1 MNFSINVNQPIS
13 DDIKKRIDSV
23 RESITTFHNLHESV
37 FNDGISTMTS
47 LDLGLP
53 YYIQHVSSG
62 KILTMANDEDN
73 NLILENKPSIFTQFQ
88 EWNFKKSETQSDV
101 NNLYTI
107 TSNKNNMCL
116 SYNRTSIT
124 NSHEIKML
132 NCNDDNSLW
141 TIENQND
148 AYKLIK
154 IYPSTKTLEYLPVDD
169 LLNINDI
176 SAYLNSSGE
185 NFSYD
190 SRTSGETYKS
200 VDLSVRNN
208 PANDATQNAND
219 IQKPIAE
226 YLTREGSSA
235 IFNNQSWIIKP
246 TISGIMQMRND
257 LNTEINNI
265 KNLVINILPSGE
277 NYTSAMRSNSTKLI
291 QTMNALEQSIVD
303 IDNKRKELIEN
314 NPDYDPTILEGK
326 YQHTTLDT
334 NTQFYKYSMYFIFAV
349 FITISIIYIYLNPEE
364 TSLDMFML
372 VFALFI
378 LMYYIYDYI
387 KRKYK

>member
-1 MNFSINVNQPIS
+1 MNFSINANQPIS

-62 KILTMANDEDN
+62 KILTMADDEDN

-88 EWNFKKSETQSDV
+88 EWNFKKSETQTDV
-101 NNLYTI
+101 DNLYTI

-154 IYPSTKTLEYLPVDD
+154 IYPSTKTLEYLPVEN

-176 SAYLNSSGE
+176 TASLTSSGE
-185 NFSYD
+185 NVSYD
-190 SRTSGETYKS
+190 TTITNDNEGPISQFLTQESS
-200 VDLSVRNN
+200 N
-208 PANDATQNAND
+208 P
-219 IQKPIAE
+219 
-226 YLTREGSSA
+226 

-257 LNTEINNI
+257 LTTEINDI
-265 KNLVINILPSGE
+265 KNLVINLLPSGD
-277 NYTSAMRSNSTKLI
+277 NYASAITSNATKLI

-326 YQHTTLDT
+326 YQNTTLDT
-334 NTQFYKYSMYFIFAV
+334 NTQFFNYSMYFIFAV

-372 VFALFI
+372 VLALFI